1 MRNRI
6 IGVVVVVIVLIV
18 GFFAFRTFANASSA
32 APTPTQTS
40 TQAKATTSSTITA
53 EGQSVPIQS
62 ATLAFKIGGRI
73 VAIPVQEGDTL
84 KAGAVLARLDDTLL
98 QAQVVQA
105 QAAYAAAQ
113 TQLARVK
120 ASNAAQIEIAR
131 AQLARLKAGATP
143 EELAVAKSRALEAT
157 TALAQAQDSYDR
169 LSWVGGPTEVQLR
182 SAVDRAGAANR
193 TAQLQFLQVQ
203 AAARPEDIAV
213 AQAQLDLAQGDAG
226 KAEVQAAQD
235 QVDQTKA
242 ALAVAQ
248 AAAKDAVLAA
258 PFDGTAAIISVDT
271 GQVVAAGAPAISFGD
286 LSKLQVETTDLA
298 EVDVAKVVVGQTAT
312 VTFDALPGKTFTGQ
326 VARIAAEA
334 NDHRGDQVYQ
344 VTIDLPDASA
354 AGVRWGMT
362 ANVEIQGNK

>member
-6 IGVVVVVIVLIV
+6 VGAVVVVVVLIA
-18 GFFAFRTFANASSA
+18 GFFAFRSVAAPSA
-32 APTPTQTS
+32 APTPTQT
-40 TQAKATTSSTITA
+40 TAQTKTTTLPTVSA
-53 EGQSVPIQS
+53 EGQVVPIQS

-73 VAIPVQEGDTL
+73 VAIPVQEGDTV
-84 KAGAVLARLDDTLL
+84 KAGAVLARLDDALL
-98 QAQVVQA
+98 QAQVAQA

-113 TQLARVK
+113 TQLVRVK
-120 ASNAAQIEIAR
+120 ASNAAQIEIAQ

-143 EELAVAKSRALEAT
+143 EELAVAKSRAQEAA
-157 TALAQAQDSYDR
+157 TALAQTQDSYDR

-203 AAARPEDIAV
+203 AGARPEDIAV
-213 AQAQLDLAQGDAG
+213 AQVQLDLAQGDAG

-235 QVDQTKA
+235 QVDQTQA

-248 AAAKDAVLAA
+248 AAARDAVLTA
-258 PFDGTAAIISVDT
+258 PFDGTVAIISVDT

-298 EVDVAKVVVGQTAT
+298 EVDVAKVAVGQAAT
-312 VTFDALPGKTFTGQ
+312 VTLDALPGKTFQGQ
-326 VARIAAEA
+326 VVRIAPEA
-334 NDHRGDQVYQ
+334 NDHRGDQVYK
-344 VTIDLPDASA
+344 VTIDLPDASG
-354 AGVRWGMT
+354 AGARWGMT
-362 ANVEIQGNK
+362 ANVEIATAK